1 MLASLCLQAYP
12 WVVRRI
18 LCSNSSN
25 SMLLLRDI
33 LYDGSGNV
41 KPTRL
46 SALLNAALGYVAD
59 EVDGFVDFDAV
70 PEEGASAQVSLWCI
84 LFLLGTFSRVVSVH
98 VMDRASAAVC
108 MCVCDLRHWLARQ
121 QLEQSS

>member
-33 LYDGSGNV
+33 LYDSSGNV
-41 KPTRL
+41 KPMRL

-70 PEEGASAQVSLWCI
+70 PEEGASAQVSLWW
-84 LFLLGTFSRVVSVH
+84 GTFSQVVWDSCH
-98 VMDRASAAVC
+98 G
-108 MCVCDLRHWLARQ
+108 
-121 QLEQSS
+121 